1 MNKST
6 MGSKLAETAD
16 VLPTSPKKLDASV
29 LTNMRS
35 IEPRQLKKADELLMR
50 IERRGVA
57 LSVSAD
63 KLLRR
68 IS

>member
-6 MGSKLAETAD
+6 MGSKLAKTTE
-16 VLPTSPKKLDASV
+16 VLPNSPKKLDASV

>member
-6 MGSKLAETAD
+6 MGSKPAKTAD
-16 VLPTSPKKLDASV
+16 VLPNSPKKLDASV